1 MGRDSHS
8 NGRGFDSRRRIL
20 DGHFSH
26 LFAVKIVKFFLKK
39 MKTKRGRGFW
49 LPCLKQLQIL
59 TTYRPLTS
67 FVKTRFKPFSRL
79 ATSWL
84 VQIERILTYF
94 VSGSIIVRLTSCLY
108 LEALLK
114 LKLATNLL
122 VFVIKWL
129 WFVNDL
135 HLNLWCHLML
145 PVCYL
150 RWYYNLGS

>member
-1 MGRDSHS
+1 MGADSHS
-8 NGRGFDSRRRIL
+8 KRRGFESQHRIL

-49 LPCLKQLQIL
+49 LQIL